1 MDSSSAAQD
10 SFEEF
15 FDFDAY
21 ESASS
26 NSPDMDPAPAAATGD
41 NQPPVA
47 DPGSSHASVPDSS
60 PAPGSRP
67 FVDPSANTLSTP
79 APLSLRLSLRLLIP
93 LPLLLPAP
101 TPAQTTPPAFNTHQG
116 MFNGGNG
123 GTALASFYAAGPQN
137 GYQASLQYGAV
148 PAGGY
153 GSNGGGFSPGVGPVA
168 PFPVPAVLPAVPGPY
183 NAALYGSTHGG
194 GLNGVTLYNAA
205 QYAQH
210 AVAQRS
216 TPQHGTANHG
226 VMTAAR
232 RVANRAAPPV
242 RGASARVALPLLK
255 QTMALRLKGACPHCV
270 SGGQA
275 MDRHLVTHVKECSY
289 RGCGRADFASHRDL
303 ATHIS
308 KDHAGDD
315 GTWKRADKCPWCQ
328 KSFGTQ
334 DGYERHVAQE
344 CIKHS

>member
-1 MDSSSAAQD
+1 MD

-79 APLSLRLSLRLLIP
+79 APP
-93 LPLLLPAP
+93 LPSPLPS
-101 TPAQTTPPAFNTHQG
+101 PPHSSSPSPSRPHPRSDNPP
-116 MFNGGNG
+116 G

-153 GSNGGGFSPGVGPVA
+153 GSNGGSFFPGVGSIGPVGA
-168 PFPVPAVLPAVPGPY
+168 VGAVALFPVPALLPAAPAPY
-183 NAALYGSTHGG
+183 NAALYGTTHGG
-194 GLNGVTLYNAA
+194 GLNSVTLYNAA
-205 QYAQH
+205 QHAQH

-242 RGASARVALPLLK
+242 RGSSARVALPLLK
-255 QTMALRLKGACPHCV
+255 QTMALRLKGACPHSV

-289 RGCGRADFASHRDL
+289 RGCGRADFANHRDL
-303 ATHIS
+303 ATHIR

-315 GTWKRADKCPWCQ
+315 DTWKRADKCPWCQ

-334 DGYERHVAQE
+334 DGYERHLAQE